1 MIWHLK
7 CLMSGVGND
16 YLKLYAALER
26 KERFGVGTG
35 IIPGIA
41 DPLPLLELPPALF
54 TDLPWLEVAE
64 AADLFL
70 EDPLPPFLNFHLLKP
85 LDLFNV
91 EPPVELPL
99 PAAPPLFFPY
109 LP

>member
-1 MIWHLK
+1 
-7 CLMSGVGND
+7 MSHIGND
-16 YLKLYAALER
+16 HLKLYAALER
-26 KERFGVGTG
+26 KERFGTGTG

-41 DPLPLLELPPALF
+41 DPLPLLEVPPVLF
-54 TDLPWLEVAE
+54 TNPPWLEVAE
-64 AADLFL
+64 AANFFL
-70 EDPLPPFLNFHLLKP
+70 EDSLPPFLNFHLLNP

-91 EPPVELPL
+91 EPPVDLPL